1 MLPFLKLMPGFI
13 RPKLLDGWLSVIFA
27 AGRLEFVHVRRRT
40 GDKPEVLLL
49 KSESRSSDDLA
60 DMHALSKSIG
70 LSQYRCSTLLNVGE
84 YQLLQ
89 VELPT
94 VPPSEMKEALRWRIK
109 DMLDYP
115 VESVTLDILQIPGA
129 SGSAGKAHQ
138 AMAAAADDG
147 LLGPRMALFDE
158 VKANLE
164 AIDIPEVAQRN
175 ISALFEEEGRG
186 LAMLVI
192 DETGVTLSFTF
203 QGELCAVRHTD
214 ITLTQLERAEG
225 DRLQHLFER
234 IGLETQRSL
243 DNFDRLHGHISLS
256 RLLISPLPS
265 VVGLMDYLR
274 EYLSLPVGE
283 VDLAEVLDFTMV
295 PELTQ
300 PAIQAQYLKALGAA
314 LRD

>member
-1 MLPFLKLMPGFI
+1 MPGFI
-13 RPKLLDGWLSVIFA
+13 RPKLQDGWLAVIFA
-27 AGRLEFVHVRRRT
+27 AGRLELVHMRRRT
-40 GDKPEVLLL
+40 GDKPEVLML
-49 KSESRSSDDLA
+49 KTEQRSSDDLA
-60 DMHALSKSIG
+60 DMQALSKSLG
-70 LSQYRCSTLLNVGE
+70 LSQYRCTTLLNAGE

-115 VESVTLDILQIPGA
+115 VETVTLDVLQIPGA
-129 SGSAGKAHQ
+129 SGAAGKAHQ
-138 AMAAAADDG
+138 GMAVAADDG
-147 LLGPRMALFDE
+147 LIGPRMALFDE

-175 ISALFEEEGRG
+175 ISALFEEDGRG

-192 DETGVTLSFTF
+192 DETGVTLSFTY

-214 ITLTQLERAEG
+214 LTLSQLERAEG

-243 DNFDRLHGHISLS
+243 DNFDRLHGHISVS

-265 VVGLMDYLR
+265 VLGLLDYLR

-283 VDLAEVLDFTMV
+283 IDLAEVFDLTLV
-295 PELTQ
+295 PELMQ
-300 PAIQAQYLKALGAA
+300 PVAQAQYFRALGAA
-314 LRD
+314 LRE